1 MSIKIF
7 STKKL
12 SIALSSKQGGKLM
25 NIDMELLV
33 QYLTLGLGAIGALAF
48 VVSVI
53 TQTLKDLPFLKEVQ
67 TNVVALSVSLIV
79 CISSIIAICQYYR
92 IVITWYYLFV
102 ALVTAF
108 IVYLVSTG
116 GWEKVSKMWNRTKY
130 SKR

>member
-1 MSIKIF
+1 
-7 STKKL
+7 
-12 SIALSSKQGGKLM
+12 M

>member
-1 MSIKIF
+1 MSIKTF
-7 STKKL
+7 SIKKL

-53 TQTLKDLPFLKEVQ
+53 TQTLKDLPFLNEVQ

-92 IVITWYYLFV
+92 IVITWYYLFA